1 MTNTEE
7 IIFVNTKITA
17 SLNFRG
23 VIMSSIFKL
32 SLNFK
37 IQITNN
43 FEKNINVENECVS
56 LTSCSINHEKIVLC
70 SSISFILVC
79 GHI

>member
-43 FEKNINVENECVS
+43 FEKKLMLKMNVS
-56 LTSCSINHEKIVLC
+56 VL
-70 SSISFILVC
+70 
-79 GHI
+79 HHAQ